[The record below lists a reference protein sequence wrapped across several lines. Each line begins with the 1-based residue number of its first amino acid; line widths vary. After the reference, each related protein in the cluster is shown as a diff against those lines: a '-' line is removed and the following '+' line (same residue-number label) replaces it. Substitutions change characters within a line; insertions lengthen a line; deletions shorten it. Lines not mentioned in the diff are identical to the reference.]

1 MGEFGLGQKG
11 HQLGIYMPLKTL
23 FQVIDHLTKKSL
35 IFWLFV
41 LRLSTP
47 LARQRLHYFKLL
59 FRTFVQLYEILC
71 EDIGK
76 LVVQTFISQITFA
89 VFEFM

>member
-1 MGEFGLGQKG
+1 ML
-11 HQLGIYMPLKTL
+11 
-23 FQVIDHLTKKSL
+23 
-35 IFWLFV
+35 
-41 LRLSTP
+41 LRSTP
-47 LARQRLHYFKLL
+47 LARPWPHYFKSL

-89 VFEFM
+89 VFEIM